1 MYKRQDLRRAIS
13 WSTDYQEM
21 VNGILSGNGK
31 QMRGPIPEGMWGYD
45 ATAMQY
51 NHDETKAKAE
61 WDKVT
66 SKPTSLTFLY
76 SDNDPN
82 WEPIALATQ
91 SSLNKLG
98 INVKLEKLANATM
111 RDSCLLYTSTN
122 TGGGNNMSF
131 LIALALTVVIYLC
144 AYFMLFIGYIVLV
157 LKHPDLKRTFNIHGG
172 KGVKLS
178 LIHI

>member
-1 MYKRQDLRRAIS
+1 
-13 WSTDYQEM
+13 M

-82 WEPIALATQ
+82 WGAYCSGDTIQ
-91 SSLNKLG
+91 SQQAG
-98 INVKLEKLANATM
+98 HHCEA
-111 RDSCLLYTSTN
+111 
-122 TGGGNNMSF
+122 
-131 LIALALTVVIYLC
+131 
-144 AYFMLFIGYIVLV
+144 
-157 LKHPDLKRTFNIHGG
+157 G
-172 KGVKLS
+172 KAGERHHARQS
-178 LIHI
+178 G

>member
-1 MYKRQDLRRAIS
+1 
-13 WSTDYQEM
+13 
-21 VNGILSGNGK
+21 
-31 QMRGPIPEGMWGYD
+31 MRGPIPEGMWGYD

-98 INVKLEKLANATM
+98 INVKLENWRTPPCATEWVKVITTLRLATGARILPT
-111 RDSCLLYTSTN
+111 RICL
-122 TGGGNNMSF
+122 
-131 LIALALTVVIYLC
+131 
-144 AYFMLFIGYIVLV
+144 
-157 LKHPDLKRTFNIHGG
+157 
-172 KGVKLS
+172 
-178 LIHI
+178 

>member
-1 MYKRQDLRRAIS
+1 
-13 WSTDYQEM
+13 M

-82 WEPIALATQ
+82 W
-91 SSLNKLG
+91 SL
-98 INVKLEKLANATM
+98 
-111 RDSCLLYTSTN
+111 LLWRHNPVSTSW
-122 TGGGNNMSF
+122 
-131 LIALALTVVIYLC
+131 A
-144 AYFMLFIGYIVLV
+144 
-157 LKHPDLKRTFNIHGG
+157 
-172 KGVKLS
+172 S
-178 LIHI
+178 L

>member
-1 MYKRQDLRRAIS
+1 
-13 WSTDYQEM
+13 
-21 VNGILSGNGK
+21 
-31 QMRGPIPEGMWGYD
+31 MRGPIPEGMWGYD

-91 SSLNKLG
+91 SSLREQAG
-98 INVKLEKLANATM
+98 HQYEA
-111 RDSCLLYTSTN
+111 
-122 TGGGNNMSF
+122 
-131 LIALALTVVIYLC
+131 
-144 AYFMLFIGYIVLV
+144 
-157 LKHPDLKRTFNIHGG
+157 G
-172 KGVKLS
+172 KAGERHHARQS
-178 LIHI
+178 G